1 MANTFTT
8 NYSLTKPEP
17 GGANDTWGT
26 LLNSDLDDLD
36 SQVYNKVDKVDQKGV
51 THSLTFSGNNI
62 TTGTSNGFNS
72 YIAGD
77 RLYIANASANAAN
90 LGEFLIEN
98 VVSDTELDLKKADGT
113 TDASFTTQT
122 ISSVVYLVSIPRF
135 TRQGLTQLAGEIKL
149 YGSITASV
157 IQNLGSIAYSGSTRY
172 FWLPCDGTAYL
183 RTLYDDLFDVIGTNF
198 GDGNGSTTFNVPDFR
213 GRAPV
218 GTGTG
223 AGNNTYDAD
232 SGEEP
237 AGAALTARDL
247 GEWGGQETFAIASGN
262 LPTHAHSLASHTH
275 VVPSATTTGGSHT
288 HLANPVHNTSL
299 SNLNLTF
306 GSSDYTLGG
315 TGRGYSISPAA
326 DSDYKVRHNT
336 SSDGV
341 SATVPA
347 NTAAASTT
355 NSGNTGTGNSLDN
368 TALSFQE
375 RAIPFLCVNYII
387 AT

>member
-8 NYSLTKPEP
+8 NYSLTKPEV

-26 LLNSDLDDLD
+26 LVNSDLDDID

-51 THSLTFSGNNI
+51 THSLSFSGNNI

-77 RLYIANASANAAN
+77 RLYIANASSNATN

-113 TDASFTTQT
+113 TDTGFTTET

-149 YGSITASV
+149 YASV
-157 IQNLGSIAYSGSTRY
+157 STAVIQALGSIAYSGSTRY
-172 FWLPCDGTAYL
+172 FWLPCDGSAYS
-183 RTLYDDLFDVIGTNF
+183 RTLYDDLFDVIGTSF

-213 GRAPV
+213 GRAPI

-223 AGNNTYDAD
+223 AGGTASEAA

-237 AGAALTARDL
+237 AGGSALTARNL
-247 GEWGGQETFAIASGN
+247 GAWGGQETFAIAEAN
-262 LPTHAHSLASHTH
+262 LPEHEHTTDIDHTHADTFAVSPSSHNHTLAGTTIRDNEGSGSNTLGTGGGSNYGST
-275 VVPSATTTGGSHT
+275 PLNATTLSITGGVT
-288 HLANPVHNTSL
+288 ALDVANVTS
-299 SNLNLTF
+299 SSVGSDTALTF
-306 GSSDYTLGG
+306 
-315 TGRGYSISPAA
+315 
-326 DSDYKVRHNT
+326 
-336 SSDGV
+336 
-341 SATVPA
+341 
-347 NTAAASTT
+347 
-355 NSGNTGTGNSLDN
+355 
-368 TALSFQE
+368 QQ
-375 RAIPFLCVNYII
+375 RAIPYLCVNYII